1 MHAGGCRRHD
11 RLGHCRRTDRSPAAG
26 ASARITEMMRG
37 PRRGASSRLPLA
49 VRAVPRRSSR
59 RTASPSSGW
68 WSSGGEVHKC
78 RSTSGQ
84 RSARSAKS
92 GGLGHWSAPAPAGR
106 PALDRQV
113 KLLPVSSGRGELP
126 EIATPRGEP
135 TTTSS
140 PCHDGGSQGP
150 QLAWLLRIAAHCA
163 KGGSL
168 SRVHGEGFSLR
179 GGPNFLVLVV
189 HRVVPAKLATGKS
202 DGFVLIG
209 KRSHRLA
216 ARAHD
221 PSCSRQ

>member
-26 ASARITEMMRG
+26 TSARITEMMRG

-68 WSSGGEVHKC
+68 WSSGGEGHKC

-126 EIATPRGEP
+126 EVATPAVSPRRP
-135 TTTSS
+135 ALHVTTA
-140 PCHDGGSQGP
+140 G
-150 QLAWLLRIAAHCA
+150 
-163 KGGSL
+163 
-168 SRVHGEGFSLR
+168 LR
-179 GGPNFLVLVV
+179 GRSLLGCFELRPTAQRVEAYPAYMGKASRYGAGQTFLCLWYT
-189 HRVVPAKLATGKS
+189 A
-202 DGFVLIG
+202 
-209 KRSHRLA
+209 
-216 ARAHD
+216 
-221 PSCSRQ
+221 